1 MRHKKINYNFA
12 YIKKYHDL
20 NHLLELFDNAV
31 LNNEEC
37 DLLSYAIESCSSIV
51 TNPEIKKKNFELDD
65 ASQYIL
71 TKFENYTYHTHTKD
85 YIINKIPELEFNGL
99 LLQRINSDFKL
110 IYHFE
115 IGKGLVSHYLI
126 KSKKN
131 KCFYHV
137 LCVKEYNKKLKKIV
151 ISFNSIID
159 KISLNKI
166 KSKRQF
172 FNCVI
177 KNKKDNNIHKLKQTY
192 VSKSGVDYI
201 KLYKENKI

>member
-1 MRHKKINYNFA
+1 MFLRRVFPELYLVKIYLYN
-12 YIKKYHDL
+12 
-20 NHLLELFDNAV
+20 
-31 LNNEEC
+31 
-37 DLLSYAIESCSSIV
+37 
-51 TNPEIKKKNFELDD
+51 
-65 ASQYIL
+65 
-71 TKFENYTYHTHTKD
+71 TYHTHTKD

-110 IYHFE
+110 VYHFE

-126 KSKKN
+126 KSKRN

-172 FNCVI
+172 FNYVI
-177 KNKKDNNIHKLKQTY
+177 KNKKDKK
-192 VSKSGVDYI
+192 K
-201 KLYKENKI
+201 